1 MMKFR
6 SEFSLSKLPRPIRYE
21 DRLLALG
28 SCFAQTISSR
38 LKEAKFAITINPLG
52 VMFNPISLAHTVERL
67 FENRPIGSEELLR
80 DEVRDL
86 WFHYEMHGSLSSSER
101 EGTIEQMNRAIE
113 QGHRAL
119 KEASVV
125 IITFGT
131 AFVYRLR
138 QSGRI
143 VANCHQQPRALF
155 QRELLDVKQITNAW
169 RSLLEHELRDKEV
182 IFTLS
187 PVRHLSDGAEENS
200 LSKALLRVALGELT
214 KEYPQCHYFAA
225 WELMMDDLRDYRF
238 YADDLLHPAPLAIDY
253 LWERF
258 REVALA
264 PECGAL
270 SERIARLQRALNH
283 RPLHPES
290 EAFRRFLREQ
300 ASEIIRLEELLG
312 PRFEEE
318 KAILS
323 SSFQ

>member
-6 SEFSLSKLPRPIRYE
+6 SEFPLPKLPRPIRYE

-67 FENRPIGSEELLR
+67 SKNRPISPEELLH
-80 DEVRDL
+80 DEERDL
-86 WFHYEMHGSLSSSER
+86 WFHYEMHGSLSSPER
-101 EGTIEQMNRAIE
+101 EGALEQMSRAIE
-113 QGHRAL
+113 RGHRAL

-131 AFVYRLR
+131 AFVYRLK
-138 QSGRI
+138 QSGCV
-143 VANCHQQPRALF
+143 VANCHQQPRSLF
-155 QRELLDVKQITNAW
+155 QRELLDVEQITTVW
-169 RSLLEHELRDKEV
+169 RSLLEHELRGKEV
-182 IFTLS
+182 ILTLS

-200 LSKALLRVALGELT
+200 LSKALLRVALGKLT
-214 KEYPQCHYFAA
+214 EEYPRCHYFAA

-258 REVALA
+258 REVAIA
-264 PECGAL
+264 PECKTTG
-270 SERIARLQRALNH
+270 ERIERLQRALNH

-290 EAFRRFLREQ
+290 EAFRRFLSEQ
-300 ASEIIRLEELLG
+300 KSEIGRLEELLG

-323 SSFQ
+323 SRFQ

>member
-6 SEFSLSKLPRPIRYE
+6 SEFPLSKLPRPIRYE

-67 FENRPIGSEELLR
+67 SKNRPILPEELR
-80 DEVRDL
+80 YDERRNL
-86 WFHYEMHGSLSSSER
+86 WFHYGMHGSLSSSER
-101 EGTIEQMNRAIE
+101 EVALEEMNRAIE
-113 QGHRAL
+113 LGHRAL

-131 AFVYRLR
+131 AFVYCLKQNSRV
-138 QSGRI
+138 
-143 VANCHQQPRALF
+143 VANCHQQPQALF
-155 QRELLDVKQITNAW
+155 QRELLDVEQITSTW
-169 RSLLEHELRDKEV
+169 RNLLENELRDKEV

-187 PVRHLSDGAEENS
+187 PVRHLSDGAAENS
-200 LSKALLRVALGELT
+200 LSKALLRVALGKLT
-214 KEYPQCHYFAA
+214 EEYPRCHYFAA

-258 REVALA
+258 GEVALA
-264 PECGAL
+264 PECKAIG
-270 SERIARLQRALNH
+270 ERVERLQRALNH

-290 EAFRRFLREQ
+290 EVFRHFLDEQKREIL
-300 ASEIIRLEELLG
+300 SLEELLG

-323 SSFQ
+323 SRFQ